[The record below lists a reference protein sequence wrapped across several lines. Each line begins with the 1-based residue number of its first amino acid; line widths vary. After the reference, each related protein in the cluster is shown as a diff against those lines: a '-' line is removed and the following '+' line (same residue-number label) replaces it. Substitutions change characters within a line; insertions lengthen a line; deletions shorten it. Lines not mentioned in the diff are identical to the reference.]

1 MKDKKEYKHLIFD
14 ADHTLLNYLA
24 DERAAFKGLYQEL
37 GLPQTDELMSWSRHL
52 SESIWTAAGL
62 YDVHSERI
70 QREYHALYRSHVTGI
85 FEEVFSKYPC
95 KTTPR
100 EAGER
105 FLKLLEKESVL
116 MDGAVGILSVLSKK
130 TGGRYA
136 VSIATNGI
144 SSIQRGRLSKLLTY
158 ADNVFISEELG
169 CIKPLPG
176 FFESALNT
184 LSASA
189 SECLMIGDSLSSDIA
204 GANAVGMDSCWFN
217 ERGLENTSLI
227 RPKYEIAKLL
237 ELRDLLL

>member
-1 MKDKKEYKHLIFD
+1 MKNKKEYKHLIFD

-24 DERAAFKGLYQEL
+24 DEREAFKGLYQEL
-37 GLPQTDELMSWSRHL
+37 GLPQTDELMSWSKHL

-95 KTTPR
+95 KATPR

-105 FLKLLEKESVL
+105 FLKLLERESVL
-116 MDGAVGILSVLSKK
+116 MDGAAEILSALSKN

-136 VSIATNGI
+136 VSIATNGL
-144 SSIQRGRLSKLLTY
+144 SSIQRGRLSRLLAYT
-158 ADNVFISEELG
+158 DNVFISEELG
-169 CIKPLPG
+169 CIKPLPA
-176 FFESALNT
+176 FFEAALNT

-189 SECLMIGDSLSSDIA
+189 DECLMIGDSLSSDIA

-217 ERGLENTSLI
+217 GRGIENDSFI
-227 RPKYEIAKLL
+227 RPKYEIAKLSQ
-237 ELRDLLL
+237 LRDLLL